1 MEDTYG
7 QQKPRHSSTHSN
19 STVDL
24 HALNAAPSA
33 RDVGKHRKSITD
45 IDFISRIKK
54 KNKTRT

>member
-19 STVDL
+19 GTVDL
-24 HALNAAPSA
+24 HALNAAHSA
-33 RDVGKHRKSITD
+33 RGVGKHYKSITD

-54 KNKTRT
+54 SAREP